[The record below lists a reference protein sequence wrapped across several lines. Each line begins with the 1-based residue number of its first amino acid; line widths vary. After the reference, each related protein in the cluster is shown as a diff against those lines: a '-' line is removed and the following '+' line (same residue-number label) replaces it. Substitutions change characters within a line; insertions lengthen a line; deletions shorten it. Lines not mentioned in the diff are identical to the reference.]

1 MTNAIEVHGLTK
13 KFGTTVVVDSLD
25 LNVPQGQIM
34 GFLGPNG
41 SGKTTTLRM
50 MCGLLTPDAGD
61 GTCLGF
67 NIRTQADQI
76 KLQIGYMPQRFSL
89 YEDMTL
95 EENLAFTARIYGLDN
110 IRHETTAVLHKLGLW
125 ERRKQLAGALSGGWK
140 QRLALASCV
149 MHNPKVLLLDEPTAG
164 VDPNA
169 RREFWEEIHAIAA
182 EGITVLVSTHYMD
195 EAERCHSIAYIAY
208 GKLLACGTS
217 RELVAQFP
225 LKMYSLSVKQGIAPS
240 VLTRIGQRI
249 GAQRHVD
256 VVIPFGNDLHVGG
269 ADATLLEQA
278 LMPWRNDPCLIWTEA
293 QASLE
298 DLFILLMNREKKKKN
313 TETGNV

>member
-1 MTNAIEVHGLTK
+1 MKHAIEVRGLTK
-13 KFGTTVVVDSLD
+13 KFGKIAVVKSLTLD
-25 LNVPQGQIM
+25 VPEGQIM

-50 MCGLLTPDAGD
+50 MCGLLTPDAG
-61 GTCLGF
+61 GGICLGYD
-67 NIRTQADQI
+67 ILTQADQI
-76 KLQIGYMPQRFSL
+76 KLQVGYMPQKFSL

-110 IRHETTAVLHKLGLW
+110 VRRETAAVLRRFGLW
-125 ERRKQLAGALSGGWK
+125 EQRKKLAGSLSGGWK

-149 MHNPKVLLLDEPTAG
+149 MHKPKVLLLDEPTAG
-164 VDPNA
+164 VDPTA
-169 RREFWEEIHAIAA
+169 RREFWEEIHGLAA

-217 RELVAQFP
+217 RELIDRFP
-225 LKMYSLSVKQGIAPS
+225 LKMYSARLKSGFAPS
-240 VLTRIGQRI
+240 VLTRI
-249 GAQRHVD
+249 AQRLEAQRNID

-269 ADATLLEQA
+269 ADVALLAEA
-278 LMPWRNDPCLIWTEA
+278 IAPWRHDPALAWSDA
-293 QASLE
+293 HASLE
-298 DLFILLMNREKKKKN
+298 DLFILLMNRALKEQTM
-313 TETGNV
+313 TESS

>member
-1 MTNAIEVHGLTK
+1 MTNAIEVQGLTK
-13 KFGTTVVVDSLD
+13 TFGNVTVVDSVSFS
-25 LNVPQGQIM
+25 VPEGQIV

-50 MCGLLTPDAGD
+50 MCGLLTPDK
-61 GTCLGF
+61 GTGSCLGLDIF
-67 NIRTQADQI
+67 TQADQI
-76 KLQIGYMPQRFSL
+76 KLQVGYMPQRFSL

-110 IRHETTAVLHKLGLW
+110 VRREIQGVLHRLGLW
-125 ERRKQLAGALSGGWK
+125 EQRKKLAGSLSGGWK

-149 MHNPKVLLLDEPTAG
+149 MHKPKVLLLDEPTAG
-164 VDPNA
+164 VDPTA
-169 RREFWEEIHAIAA
+169 RREFWEQIHALAA

-217 RELVAQFP
+217 RELINRFP
-225 LKMYSLSVKQGIAPS
+225 MKMYSACLKPDLAPAI
-240 VLTRIGQRI
+240 LTRI
-249 GAQRHVD
+249 AQRLEAQSHVD

-269 ADATLLEQA
+269 ADAALLEEA
-278 LMPWRNDPCLIWTEA
+278 IRPWRHDPALVWSDAE
-293 QASLE
+293 ASLE
-298 DLFILLMNREKKKKN
+298 DLFILLMNRTLKEQKM
-313 TETGNV
+313 GMA